1 MKSYEYG
8 VGYKNEKNKDGQFE
22 SVHRSQMTKEEAELF
37 VSETNKEMKD
47 KDFFVVVKREISPW
61 VED

>member
-8 VGYKNEKNKDGQFE
+8 VGYKNKKSKDGQFE
-22 SVHRSQMTKEEAELF
+22 SIHRSQMTKEEAELF

-61 VED
+61 VEE